1 MPRIAE
7 VRDAAEPNSEGQ
19 RARHVRMLAAASE
32 LATDHELARVQMQE
46 VARRADVAIAT
57 LYRYFPSKTHL
68 FVAVMLEE
76 IRHIQEALE
85 RRPPDGVVGTDAIY
99 AVLVRAT
106 RSLLRRPLLANAMI
120 QSNASAN
127 SAVVPDTAKVEQEF
141 WAILLTAAG
150 VSEPTDDDSTAVRL
164 LTQLWLGVLQSCLN
178 DRITV
183 PDAEADIR
191 SACDLL
197 LVRMSVHTTG

>member
-1 MPRIAE
+1 
-7 VRDAAEPNSEGQ
+7 
-19 RARHVRMLAAASE
+19 MLAAASE